1 MKLAVFL
8 VVASVQIASAGV
20 VQVPEGGKPVAAVQ
34 KGVVCGPLAGGWA
47 FEGGDRRMIVP
58 PASGTPNMAR
68 TFDVKIAD
76 TLAGCAAS
84 KQMITLVA
92 LGPWPDLDPTGV
104 TFWPDDGRIELRGQR
119 LKGVQVGW
127 NTGGDEGKHG
137 SDMCLDASTGAKV
150 QSCTIPLPPGLPA
163 DVQLM
168 WVPSFG
174 RFGDD
179 VVTYDALGNRIDREA
194 LRLRPVRTVLT
205 RPLVQTSGVDVT
217 GGPARVVLS
226 HPEAVAS
233 VDCGTATCELA
244 EKGVTVRAVPDPLTQ
259 VTLRL
264 HLAPRVVSAKGEA
277 FETIVTTAIP
287 LLSCP
292 MTVIAGTVV
301 RDVDEPSAVVR
312 LDPRCGRDPN
322 NLRWI
327 GGGDQADVR
336 KVVKASD
343 GIYVLL
349 RMDRVTSEHVTI
361 TASRPE
367 LDNTIV
373 ASATAKTIG
382 LPQPHVSLELPG
394 HGKIDFVPTNR
405 PARVIVSSAGELG
418 RLVPVPIDGAY
429 TVNVEGGVTTIRA
442 ADSAEGFVSLRLGYR
457 IPTLPGELAIADLA
471 IITERVQREL
481 REAAVPAPI
490 GASAYTPGDAA
501 LVELL
506 CGDADGNT
514 HQVRPGQLYRIP
526 WIARGSCRIVLHRER
541 LAAADGSQE
550 VQLDIDVT
558 KADGTPRPE
567 AKLSEHMVLRPGAAS
582 RVVPIKGTLDEFD
595 HIEVRV
601 SHVIDESRYVV
612 SNTAPTKP
620 GLLAAQWSAIVDGGR
635 FRLYATAT
643 IPAGLYRVNH
653 PSGQLT
659 LNFGVLSRLTTL
671 NRQGKEG
678 LFGLEFGVMGLGL
691 APQQSNIQFP
701 LTLAV
706 VSGIGFRVPLGQGAS
721 IGIQAWAAYEFRDGS
736 IQMRNADGSLSNVS
750 AGAWSFI
757 FGPSI
762 SFGNVGFNL

>member
-1 MKLAVFL
+1 MKLAVVPVL
-8 VVASVQIASAGV
+8 LLGTIASAGV
-20 VQVPEGGKPVAAVQ
+20 VQVPEGGKPVPALV

-76 TLAGCAAS
+76 TLGGCAAS
-84 KQMITLVA
+84 KQNITLVA
-92 LGPWPDLDPTGV
+92 LGPWPDIDPTAV

-119 LKGVQVGW
+119 LKGVQVSW
-127 NTGGDEGKHG
+127 SVAGDDAKHG
-137 SDMCLDASTGAKV
+137 SDMCLDASTGPKV
-150 QSCTIPLPPGLPA
+150 QSCTIPLQPGLPA
-163 DVQLM
+163 DAQLN
-168 WVPSFG
+168 WVPPFG
-174 RFGDD
+174 HFGED
-179 VVTYDALGNRIDREA
+179 VVTFDALGNRVDRDA
-194 LRLRPVRTVLT
+194 LRLRPARTVLSH
-205 RPLVQTSGVDVT
+205 PLVQTSGVDVT

-244 EKGVTVRAVPDPLTQ
+244 DKGVTVRAVPDPSTQ
-259 VTLRL
+259 VTLHL
-264 HLAPRVVSAKGEA
+264 HLAPRVVATKGDA
-277 FETIVTTAIP
+277 FETVVTTAIP

-301 RDVDEPSAVVR
+301 RDVDETSAVVR

-322 NLRWI
+322 NLRWV
-327 GGGDQADVR
+327 GGGDQAEVK

-343 GIYVLL
+343 GIYVWLHL
-349 RMDRVTSEHVTI
+349 ERVSSEHVTI
-361 TASRPE
+361 TASRPD

-373 ASATAKTIG
+373 ASATAKPIS
-382 LPQPHVSLELPG
+382 LAQPHVALELVG

-405 PARVIVSSAGELG
+405 PARVIVSPTEIG

-429 TVNVEGGVTTIRA
+429 SVNVDGGVTTIRA

-457 IPTLPGELAIADLA
+457 IPSLPGELAIADLA

-481 REAAVPAPI
+481 REAAVPATI
-490 GASAYTPGDAA
+490 GASAYTPGEAA

-506 CGDADGNT
+506 CGDEDGNT

-541 LAAADGSQE
+541 LSAADGSQE
-550 VQLDIDVT
+550 IQLDVDVSR
-558 KADGTPRPE
+558 ADGTPRPE
-567 AKLSEHMVLRPGAAS
+567 DKLSEHMVLRPGAGS

-595 HIEVRV
+595 HIDVRV

-612 SNTAPTKP
+612 SNTAPSKP

-691 APQQSNIQFP
+691 APQSSNIQFP

-706 VSGIGFRVPLGQGAS
+706 VSGIGFRVPLGQGAA

-736 IQMRNADGSLSNVS
+736 IQMRNPDGSLTNVS
-750 AGAWSFI
+750 AGPWSFI

-762 SFGNVGFNL
+762 SFGNVGLNL